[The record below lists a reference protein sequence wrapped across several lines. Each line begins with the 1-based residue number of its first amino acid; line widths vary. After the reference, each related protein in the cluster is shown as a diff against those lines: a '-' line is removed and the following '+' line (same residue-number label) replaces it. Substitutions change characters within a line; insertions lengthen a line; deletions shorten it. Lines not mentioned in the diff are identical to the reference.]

1 MLKLAEKYSS
11 KLKDLIPYIKP
22 QGYAAV
28 AASRRNSPSRREV
41 AADGDINS
49 KLSDLIISNMQVF
62 GPIIITYFIASFIV
76 QRFELLFLG
85 SATTDRRRVG
95 RNLYVAVEDFN
106 EVFDIDNFLPT
117 EQSRKLASLVAR
129 LDSALETY
137 TNVYMKKACLE
148 K

>member
-1 MLKLAEKYSS
+1 M
-11 KLKDLIPYIKP
+11 P

-106 EVFDIDNFLPT
+106 EVLDFDHFLPT
-117 EQSRKLASLVAR
+117 EQSRKLASLAAR
-129 LDSALETY
+129 LDIVRSKPTRMF
-137 TNVYMKKACLE
+137 T
-148 K
+148 